1 MKFRN
6 FYPLSLAVAAVLL
19 SLPSLPAQSSSV
31 LTVKIPPPAIGK
43 RNSTITA
50 RVTLQLLSGYH
61 VNSSTP
67 NDEYLIP
74 LKLSWDGAP
83 LDALDVAY
91 PKPQM
96 ANYSFSKKPVS
107 IYSGQFDVITRFGVP
122 ANAPLGT
129 VVLNG
134 KLKYQACND
143 STCLPPKTVEVKLP
157 VEIRA
162 R

>member
-1 MKFRN
+1 M
-6 FYPLSLAVAAVLL
+6 AAVLL

-31 LTVKIPPPAIGK
+31 LTVKTPPPVTGQ
-43 RNSTITA
+43 RNSTLTA
-50 RVTLQLLSGYH
+50 RVTLQLRSGYH

-67 NDEYLIP
+67 ADEYLIP

-83 LDALDVAY
+83 LETIEVAY
-91 PKPQM
+91 PTPHL

-107 IYSGQFDVITRFGVP
+107 IYSGQFDVITRFRVP
-122 ANAPLGT
+122 ATAPLGPL
-129 VVLNG
+129 VLAG
-134 KLKYQACND
+134 KLRYQACND
-143 STCLPPKTVEVKLP
+143 STCLPPKTVDVKLP

>member
-1 MKFRN
+1 M
-6 FYPLSLAVAAVLL
+6 AAVLL

-31 LTVKIPPPAIGK
+31 LTVKSPPPVTGQ
-43 RNSTITA
+43 RNSTLTA
-50 RVTLQLLSGYH
+50 RVTLQLRSGYH

-67 NDEYLIP
+67 ADEYLIP

-83 LDALDVAY
+83 LATLDVAY
-91 PKPQM
+91 PAPHM

-107 IYSGQFDVITRFGVP
+107 IYSGQFDVITRFRVP
-122 ANAPLGT
+122 ANAPLGPL
-129 VVLNG
+129 VLAG
-134 KLKYQACND
+134 KLRYQACND